1 MSETKNSISNCPDA
15 LVAIAYGSHQAG
27 HTRLKK
33 MAVRELL
40 NRHGI
45 RLSFV
50 RPSRRKQVAR

>member
-1 MSETKNSISNCPDA
+1 MADTKNNISNCPDA

-33 MAVRELL
+33 MAVSELL
-40 NRHGI
+40 QRYGI

-50 RPSRRKQVAR
+50 RRPSRPQVAS